1 MLRDVPAPLPAP
13 SAALLP
19 SMSANQVQCPAAG
32 SARRMGV
39 WRRRRVQ
46 ARGCEGGGAGGGEGG
61 AGGRGVAGLGPGGF
75 CPKGVT
81 GSRQRVPKKHTE
93 TGQIYTHL
101 RIENRPHLSRSE
113 PLKHLTIT
121 SCMDFQNKRGP
132 GSFKSDL
139 NDPDFQT
146 RELSLKRLLTLFTL
160 VQHSFSI

>member
-19 SMSANQVQCPAAG
+19 SMSANQVQSPAAG
-32 SARRMGV
+32 SAGRMGV

-61 AGGRGVAGLGPGGF
+61 AGLGPGGF

-81 GSRQRVPKKHTE
+81 GSRRRVPKKHTG

-101 RIENRPHLSRSE
+101 RIESRPHLSRSE
-113 PLKHLTIT
+113 PLKRLTIT
-121 SCMDFQNKRGP
+121 SGMEFQNKRVP

-160 VQHSFSI
+160 VQHSFSIYK